1 MLLSLDNF
9 MSGLKLR
16 EEKESIHQI
25 LGERS
30 AKQSMVGGNIQ
41 EAVLISENALS
52 LIVRC
57 TELFDHLAVHNH
69 ILSTELQLI
78 FLIVDND
85 RGFGLLKSNEIITTL
100 AKLLQVITQ
109 TDQLRNPF
117 TFGTNS
123 RSLLI

>member
-1 MLLSLDNF
+1 MA
-9 MSGLKLR
+9 GIKLR

-30 AKQSMVGGNIQ
+30 AKQSMAGGNIQ

-52 LIVRC
+52 LIVKC

-85 RGFGLLKSNEIITTL
+85 RGFGLLKSNEIVTIL
-100 AKLLQVITQ
+100 AKLLRVITQ
-109 TDQLRNPF
+109 DDELKNPF
-117 TFGTNS
+117 TFGIQQRFLFILS
-123 RSLLI
+123 IFS